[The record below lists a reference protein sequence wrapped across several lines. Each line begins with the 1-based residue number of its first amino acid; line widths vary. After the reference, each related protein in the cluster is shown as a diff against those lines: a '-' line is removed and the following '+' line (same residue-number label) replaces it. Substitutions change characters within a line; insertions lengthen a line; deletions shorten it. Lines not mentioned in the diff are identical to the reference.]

1 MSSST
6 RRIPRFP
13 EIPKVNSCMLS
24 SDVAD
29 RQGAIPIFSTGK
41 ERDRTFTPKISRLN
55 EHQLGELLRGRYPS
69 DYRFEVIHLSD
80 AAPETSLI
88 YDALRDHKRIRVVSE
103 RTFSMTTV
111 RNAPTPLHQW
121 VVSGV
126 TNLLT
131 SQMPAG
137 TRVLYGSP
145 IQDLTS
151 LKEDKL
157 IPDLQLLYPE
167 HGALEPKAVLSVE
180 IGFSQ
185 QYESLQHA
193 VRRAI
198 DATQNV
204 NVSLMINLK
213 EKYTKFDKKP
223 AFRAPFSPTSS
234 GLYQHPITKEY
245 VDTATM
251 LKYLE
256 SSSHTVPLPK
266 NPNDLESP
274 LSFLGTRWVGR
285 VEGTLEVWVR
295 DKVTQKA
302 VRKLDPILFYG
313 SKLRVDKDTPYIDA
327 RNEDVQLGLNLSDII
342 ISANDDL
349 KKPFV
354 VDWVKLRECINQGR
368 MMLARSRCRTTM
380 QHIADG

>member
-13 EIPKVNSCMLS
+13 EIPNVNSCMLS

-41 ERDRTFTPKISRLN
+41 ERDGTFTPKISRLN

-69 DYRFEVIHLSD
+69 DYRFEVIHLSN

-88 YDALRDHKRIRVVSE
+88 YDALSDHKRVVSE
-103 RTFSMTTV
+103 RAFSMTTV

-121 VVSGV
+121 VLSGV
-126 TNLLT
+126 ADLLT

-137 TRVLYGSP
+137 TKVLSDSP
-145 IQDLTS
+145 IQGITS

-157 IPDLQLLYPE
+157 IPDLQLLYKE
-167 HGALEPKAVLSVE
+167 HGALRSKAVLSVE
-180 IGFSQ
+180 TGFSQ

-213 EKYTKFDKKP
+213 EKP

-251 LKYLE
+251 LTYLE
-256 SSSHTVPLPK
+256 SSSHTEPLPK

-274 LSFLGTRWVGR
+274 LFFLGTRWVGR

-302 VRKLDPILFYG
+302 VRKLGPILFYG

-354 VDWVKLRECINQGR
+354 IDWVKLRECINEGR
-368 MMLARSRCRTTM
+368 MALAMSRCWTTM
-380 QHIADG
+380 NHIAELNGKKK

>member
-29 RQGAIPIFSTGK
+29 RQGSIPIFSTGK

-88 YDALRDHKRIRVVSE
+88 YDALRDHKRVVSE

-234 GLYQHPITKEY
+234 GLYQHPITKEKP
-245 VDTATM
+245 V
-251 LKYLE
+251 
-256 SSSHTVPLPK
+256 V
-266 NPNDLESP
+266 
-274 LSFLGTRWVGR
+274 LGTRWVGR

-302 VRKLDPILFYG
+302 VRKLGPILFYG

-342 ISANDDL
+342 ISANDNL

-354 VDWVKLRECINQGR
+354 VDWVDLRECINQGR
-368 MMLARSRCRTTM
+368 IALAESRCLTTM
-380 QHIADG
+380 RHIAELNGKKK